1 MRGIMIKRYLDENG
15 IKYTF
20 LAEKLGISMNIL
32 SPILNGKRKIS
43 ADEYIEICRVLGLP
57 LEFFANKDMTF

>member
-43 ADEYIEICRVLGLP
+43 ADEYLEICRVLDLP
-57 LEFFANKDMTF
+57 LEFFANTDMTF

>member
-1 MRGIMIKRYLDENG
+1 MRGIMIKKYLDENG

-57 LEFFANKDMTF
+57 LEFFASKDMTF